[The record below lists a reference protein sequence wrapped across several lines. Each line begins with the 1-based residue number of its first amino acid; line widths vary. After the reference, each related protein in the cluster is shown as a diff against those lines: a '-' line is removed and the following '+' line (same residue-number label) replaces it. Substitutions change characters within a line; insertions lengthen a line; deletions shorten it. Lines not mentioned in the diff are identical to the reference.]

1 MSDIAGKT
9 RRQSLVPAGN
19 RGRKSSGI
27 RETLW
32 AFSLTIVTLSLL
44 FGAVVWA
51 GTPNPNDLLRL
62 ESPYGPDTVSVGER
76 CTGFICAREI
86 DYDRMNRGERVHSS
100 CVVSGKVPEPES
112 SEVAAHWASDRSG
125 VTLEFGEEGGPVQRL
140 DLVFARDCA

>member
-1 MSDIAGKT
+1 MSEISRNGGW
-9 RRQSLVPAGN
+9 L
-19 RGRKSSGI
+19 RKKRERTGSGP

-32 AFSLTIVTLSLL
+32 AFSLTIATLSLL

-51 GTPNPNDLLRL
+51 GSPNPNDLLRL

-86 DYDRMNRGERVHSS
+86 NYDRLANGQRVHTS
-100 CVVSGKVPEPES
+100 CAVSGNMPEPEF

-125 VTLEFGEEGGPVQRL
+125 VTLEFGEEGGPTQRL
-140 DLVFARDCA
+140 VLVFARDCA